1 MINRC
6 FARRASRRDAAH
18 GVAAVI
24 GAFFLVISSVAYSA
38 TTTVSVF
45 APYSVTPTEGVWYE
59 MQVEAGGAAD
69 IVNLSGVG
77 GNLENN
83 QPLPVGAGLLTTGS
97 SNPDVAHV
105 GVVDSYGN
113 ASDILTDGSLAI
125 SYSFYKGSEGDLNSF
140 AAPAIR
146 LTLNNPTA
154 VGDGYGS
161 LVYEPYWQTNPIAPV
176 PTDDWI
182 TAEITS
188 TTGLFWWDGG
198 FGQPNSFGGP
208 PLRTLSDWT
217 LVFDADFVG
226 AELLALSVG
235 VGTYNQGQTGYFD
248 DVSIAYTGYDESY
261 DFEPI
266 PEPSTAWMVLVGLVG
281 LFMCGRRERSQ

>member
-113 ASDILTDGSLAI
+113 ASDILTDG
-125 SYSFYKGSEGDLNSF
+125 
-140 AAPAIR
+140 
-146 LTLNNPTA
+146 
-154 VGDGYGS
+154 
-161 LVYEPYWQTNPIAPV
+161 
-176 PTDDWI
+176 
-182 TAEITS
+182 
-188 TTGLFWWDGG
+188 
-198 FGQPNSFGGP
+198 
-208 PLRTLSDWT
+208 
-217 LVFDADFVG
+217 
-226 AELLALSVG
+226 
-235 VGTYNQGQTGYFD
+235 
-248 DVSIAYTGYDESY
+248 
-261 DFEPI
+261 
-266 PEPSTAWMVLVGLVG
+266 
-281 LFMCGRRERSQ
+281 